1 MSTPTATRE
10 SPRWVDWLLAGCR
23 FLVHSNLFISLAA
36 ASVVVT
42 TTVLAD
48 LPFDPL
54 PFFIVFAATMF
65 VYTVNRFTDLEED
78 RANVPRR
85 AAFVERYGLVWLA
98 LGVGLYLGA
107 IGVAIWLEI
116 PRAGSLLLPLVVA
129 LLYSLGGV
137 KRVFLVKNCFVGFA
151 WAVIPLGVGVYYEQ
165 FWTVEILF
173 LAAYIGVMI
182 TIAAAV
188 FDIKDIEGDRNE
200 GIATIPTAFGP
211 RWTRIVAQFAN
222 GLVAAGV
229 LGLVATGVLDARF
242 LVLLAFHAY
251 VGCYIPFASRDRGP
265 LFYGGIID
273 GEHVFLAA
281 IVLVLEWLV
290 W

>member
-1 MSTPTATRE
+1 VSTPTAARDRD
-10 SPRWVDWLLAGCR
+10 RWFEHLLAGCR

-42 TTVLAD
+42 TTALAD

-54 PFFIVFAATMF
+54 PFFIVFAAAMF
-65 VYTVNRFTDLEED
+65 VYTINRFTDLEED
-78 RANVPRR
+78 RENVPGR
-85 AAFVERYGLVWLA
+85 AAFVERAGLVWLA

-107 IGVAIWLEI
+107 IGVAVWLEL
-116 PRAGSLLLPLVVA
+116 PGAGYLLLPAVVA
-129 LLYSLGGV
+129 GLYTLGV
-137 KRVFLVKNCFVGFA
+137 KRVFLVKNLFVGFA

-165 FWTVEILF
+165 LLTREVLF
-173 LAAYIGVMI
+173 LAVYVGIMI
-182 TIAAAV
+182 TIAAAI

-211 RWTRIVAQFAN
+211 RWTRIVAQLAN

-229 LGLVATGVLDARF
+229 VTLVAVGVLDARF

-265 LFYGGIID
+265 LFYGGIVD

-281 IVLVLEWLV
+281 LVLALEWLV

>member
-1 MSTPTATRE
+1 MSTSTSARE
-10 SPRWVDWLLAGCR
+10 DHRRVDRLLAVCR

-54 PFFIVFAATMF
+54 PFFIVFAVTMF

-78 RANVPRR
+78 RENVPRR
-85 AAFVERYGLVWLA
+85 AAFVERYGLVWLG

-107 IGVAIWLEI
+107 IVVALLLEL
-116 PRAGSLLLPLVVA
+116 PGAGYLLLPLVVA

-137 KRVFLVKNCFVGFA
+137 KHVFLVKNLFVGFA

-165 FWTVEILF
+165 PWALEVLF
-173 LAAYIGVMI
+173 LAGYVGTMI

-188 FDIKDIEGDRNE
+188 FDVKDIEGDRE
-200 GIATIPTAFGP
+200 QGIDTIPTAFGP
-211 RWTRIVAQFAN
+211 RRTRIVAQFAN
-222 GLVAAGV
+222 GLVAAAV
-229 LGLVATGVLDARF
+229 VALVATGVLDARF
-242 LVLLAFHAY
+242 LVLLAFHGY

-281 IVLVLEWLV
+281 LVLVLEWLV

>member
-1 MSTPTATRE
+1 VSTPTAARDRD
-10 SPRWVDWLLAGCR
+10 RWFEHLLAGCR

-42 TTVLAD
+42 TTALAD

-54 PFFIVFAATMF
+54 PFFIVFAAAMF
-65 VYTVNRFTDLEED
+65 VYTINRFTDLEED
-78 RANVPRR
+78 RENVPGR
-85 AAFVERYGLVWLA
+85 AAFVERAGLVWLA

-107 IGVAIWLEI
+107 IGVAVWLEL
-116 PRAGSLLLPLVVA
+116 PGAGYLLLPAVVA
-129 LLYSLGGV
+129 GLYTLGV
-137 KRVFLVKNCFVGFA
+137 KRVFLVKNLFVGFA

-165 FWTVEILF
+165 LLTREVLF
-173 LAAYIGVMI
+173 LAVYVGIMI
-182 TIAAAV
+182 TIAAAI

-211 RWTRIVAQFAN
+211 RWTRIVAQLAN

-229 LGLVATGVLDARF
+229 VTLVAVGVLDARF

-265 LFYGGIID
+265 LFYGGVVD

-281 IVLVLEWLV
+281 LVLALEWLV